1 MKSEDKET
9 KNRKSLTLLQAI
21 EKIAEL
27 AENSQLSPS
36 FMRKVAHEADYL
48 AQQYGITPIQ
58 AILFCVCVARGRY
71 ITFENLAR
79 YLSISNIKI
88 LGYGEDF
95 DVLIR
100 KSLLTIKRDEYEI
113 NQLALR
119 ALKYNQAY
127 QKPQYV
133 DLDCFSLFSILGE
146 LFDNLRS
153 DSLMISIVREEIKE
167 IMEGN
172 QQIDFVKRMK
182 KLCLRDEDFLLLL
195 FFCHLKVNEDDDYV
209 DFHQIDVLF
218 DSTHFYGRRK
228 SELRRGE
235 HLLMNRNLLEHC
247 CDDGVVDTLH
257 FKLTSYAINTLLH
270 EMDIKPKEEEISE
283 LLKSEKLVFKEM
295 FYGEKVSKQV
305 SELNKFIEPACFK
318 QIQERMK
325 EKGFRNGF
333 ACLFYGAP
341 GTGKTETVYQ
351 LSRRTGRD
359 IMLVDVPQIKSKWVG
374 DSEKNVKALFER
386 YKELVNRSEIAPI
399 LLFNE
404 ADAIIGTRKNGAES
418 AVDKMENA
426 IQNII
431 LQEMENLNGIM
442 IATTNLERNLDPA
455 FERRFLYKIKFEKPD
470 ASVQCKIW
478 KEMIPEL
485 REEDAIKLSNQYD
498 LSGGQIE
505 NIARKHA
512 IQMILY
518 GNDKDNMYAALC
530 NYCDVEKLKGNN
542 ERKKIG
548 F

>member
-1 MKSEDKET
+1 MKSEGKET
-9 KNRKSLTLLQAI
+9 KSKKTLTLLQAI
-21 EKIAEL
+21 ETIAEL
-27 AENSQLSPS
+27 AENSQFSTS

-71 ITFENLAR
+71 LSFEHLAR

-100 KSLLTIKRDEYEI
+100 KSLLIIKNGDYEI

-146 LFDNLRS
+146 LFDNLSS
-153 DSLMISIVREEIKE
+153 DSSMISIVKEEIKE

-209 DFHQIDVLF
+209 DFCQIDVLF
-218 DSTHFYGRRK
+218 DSTHFCGRRK

-235 HLLMNRNLLEHC
+235 HLLMTRNLLEHC
-247 CDDGVVDTLH
+247 CDDGVVDTSH

-270 EMDIKPKEEEISE
+270 EMDIKPREEEISE
-283 LLKSEKLVFKEM
+283 LLKSEKFAFKEM
-295 FYGEKVSKQV
+295 FYGEKVSQQV

-359 IMLVDVPQIKSKWVG
+359 ILLVDVPQIKSKWVG

-386 YKELVNRSEIAPI
+386 YKELVNRTEKAPI

-442 IATTNLERNLDPA
+442 IATTNLECNLDPA

-470 ASVQCKIW
+470 VSVQCKIW

-485 REEDAIKLSNQYD
+485 IDEDVVKLSNHYN

-512 IQMILY
+512 IRVILY
-518 GNDKDNMYAALC
+518 GNDSDNMYKVLC
-530 NYCDVEKLKGNN
+530 DYCDVEKLRSNN
-542 ERKKIG
+542 ERKRIG